1 MPAADGGP
9 TRNAD
14 AGIAG
19 AFIAAGAS
27 AEKRALEVTVVLYS
41 QLVPRC
47 FPPAREMQFGEWL
60 REDICQGIYEPAQ
73 QDWDIVLLI
82 TQILETSIPLK
93 GERAERL
100 FTPAPAVQLLK
111 ALRYPS
117 TFGNP
122 RQMCR
127 EMSIISF

>member
-1 MPAADGGP
+1 MPAADGDP

-41 QLVPRC
+41 QLVPWC
-47 FPPAREMQFGEWL
+47 FPPSREMQFGEWL
-60 REDICQGIYEPAQ
+60 REDIYQGIYEPAQ

-100 FTPAPAVQLLK
+100 FTPA
-111 ALRYPS
+111 LRRS
-117 TFGNP
+117 
-122 RQMCR
+122 C
-127 EMSIISF
+127 